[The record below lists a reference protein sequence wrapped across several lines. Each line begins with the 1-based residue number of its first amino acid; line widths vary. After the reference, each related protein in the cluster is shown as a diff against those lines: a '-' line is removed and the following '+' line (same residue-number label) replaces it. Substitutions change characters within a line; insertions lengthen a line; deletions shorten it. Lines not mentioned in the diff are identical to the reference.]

1 MIPDRETALDELA
14 VAIAEATVDAWLAD
28 VIAEQQSVVDATT
41 DVDNY
46 DYQKNKTPNRR
57 ANSAE

>member
-1 MIPDRETALDELA
+1 MSTDRETALDELA
-14 VAIAEATVDAWLAD
+14 VAIAEATVDAW
-28 VIAEQQSVVDATT
+28 IAGQQSVVDATT

-46 DYQKNKTPNRR
+46 DYQKSKTPNRQ

>member
-1 MIPDRETALDELA
+1 MSTDRDTALDELA

-41 DVDNY
+41 DVNDH
-46 DYQKNKTPNRR
+46 DYQKDKTPTRQ
-57 ANSAE
+57 AISAE